1 MAKQP
6 AFWPKAEEKTR
17 YSKHL
22 FQILSG
28 IGSGSGRH
36 LLRGAADH
44 DIPALVAPLRPQIH
58 NVVRGFDHIQVMLDH
73 NHRIAAVSGKAIPFM
88 DSHVHNITFRTDSY
102 DGHYHEFCGTSS
114 PAIPVGDGRHVHFAK
129 AYTSYADGHAHEFRL
144 ASLINDPISEC

>member
-1 MAKQP
+1 
-6 AFWPKAEEKTR
+6 
-17 YSKHL
+17 
-22 FQILSG
+22 
-28 IGSGSGRH
+28 
-36 LLRGAADH
+36 
-44 DIPALVAPLRPQIH
+44 
-58 NVVRGFDHIQVMLDH
+58 
-73 NHRIAAVSGKAIPFM
+73 M

>member
-1 MAKQP
+1 MGN
-6 AFWPKAEEKTR
+6 FNAESAGHNNRPIQHVHEV
-17 YSKHL
+17 
-22 FQILSG
+22 
-28 IGSGSGRH
+28 IGSTFIAERCN
-36 LLRGAADH
+36 D
-44 DIPALVAPLRPQIH
+44 P
-58 NVVRGFDHIQVMLDH
+58 H

-144 ASLINDPISEC
+144 ASRSDQRMLILK